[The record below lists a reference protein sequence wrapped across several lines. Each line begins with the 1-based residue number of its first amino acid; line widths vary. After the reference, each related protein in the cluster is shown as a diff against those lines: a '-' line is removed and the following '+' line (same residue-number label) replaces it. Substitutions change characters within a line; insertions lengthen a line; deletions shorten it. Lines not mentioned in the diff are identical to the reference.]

1 VATKRGFLIT
11 FEGIE
16 GCGKSTA
23 IIEAQHYLS
32 VLGRTALLTREPGG
46 TWLGE
51 SLRAII
57 LDTPDD
63 EDIDATEEAFLFCA
77 SRAAH
82 TRKIIGPALKAGCD
96 VVSDRYL
103 DSTFVYQGVK
113 GGLANDELDFL
124 NRIATRGI
132 KPDLTILLDLPVESG
147 LARKRGDG
155 VMNRIDKKELTFHQ
169 AVRERFL
176 ALAAVETERIT
187 IVNSSG
193 SRAATTKEI
202 QRCIDGLLKP
212 DASQD
217 RPSAK

>member
-1 VATKRGFLIT
+1 VEKKRGLLIT

-23 IIEAQHYLS
+23 IHEAQHYLS
-32 VLGRTALLTREPGG
+32 ERGRNALLTREPGG

-57 LDTPDD
+57 LDTPKDQ
-63 EDIDATEEAFLFCA
+63 DIDAIEEAFLFCA

-82 TRKIIGPALKAGCD
+82 TRKIIGPALAAGYD

-103 DSTFVYQGVK
+103 DSTFVYQGVQ
-113 GGLANDELDFL
+113 GGLEDADLDLL

-132 KPDLTILLDLPVESG
+132 KPNLTILLDLPAEMG

-155 VMNRIDKKELTFHQ
+155 EMNRIDRKNLAFHKM
-169 AVRERFL
+169 VRERFL
-176 ALAAVETERIT
+176 ELAAVEPDRIR
-187 IVNSSG
+187 IVDSSG
-193 SRAATTKEI
+193 ARDATAAGI
-202 QRCIDGLLKP
+202 RNCLAILLEK
-212 DASQD
+212 
-217 RPSAK
+217 SAN